1 MDVQTNHRVT
11 LLNAKCDVVNKLYNV
26 CKKAEYGDID
36 VSCCLKE
43 MYAKVKLINR
53 MDCYC
58 FPSLITTTTTPSIFS
73 GVIVTAVNNYID
85 GNIMY
90 LKVNGV
96 LVSTQVVT
104 SLDLSKQ
111 FNIYTLISN
120 SGLTFEYHQVDENG
134 STVFDSSVKGYYI
147 IEMPCNTNSL
157 IWELQ
162 EGKGTVIDKIYNLTP
177 FSQEGVCAFTYSECY
192 NCIEDTDLP
201 KMYEVI
207 KKLG

>member
-1 MDVQTNHRVT
+1 MDIQTKHT
-11 LLNAKCDVVNKLYNV
+11 IELLNAKCDVVNKLYNV

-43 MYAKVKLINR
+43 MYAKVKLIDR

-58 FPSLITTTTTPSIFS
+58 FPDLITTTVDDTIFKGQTVTGVNDYGDGSILS
-73 GVIVTAVNNYID
+73 
-85 GNIMY
+85 MY
-90 LKVNGV
+90 RNGV

-104 SLDLSKQ
+104 APDLSKQ
-111 FNIYTLISN
+111 LNVYELISN
-120 SGLTFEYHQVDENG
+120 SGYDFEYHQVTEGG
-134 STVFDSSVKGYYI
+134 STTFDPAVIGYYI
-147 IEMPCNTNSL
+147 INMPCNTS
-157 IWELQ
+157 ELTGFKQ
-162 EGKGTVIDKIYNLTP
+162 DGKGAVSGNI
-177 FSQEGVCAFTYSECY
+177 FSITSFFQEGVCAFTYSECY